1 MRHHPPSSFGSRI
14 ATQPGTA
21 MRDFMA
27 AAKALADENRV
38 RILVALRQGELCV
51 CQIVELLG
59 LATSTVSKHMS
70 VLKQAYLVDSRKD
83 GRWIYYR
90 LAGDDAPETV
100 RQTVSLTV
108 KLLADDSQS
117 RLDQRRL
124 EAIRCHAPHD
134 LCAARDESR
143 RTRHAPQLDGWA
155 PMYFGD

>member
-1 MRHHPPSSFGSRI
+1 
-14 ATQPGTA
+14 

-27 AAKALADENRV
+27 ATKALADENRV
-38 RILVALRQGELCV
+38 RVLLALRQGELCV

-70 VLKQAYLVDSRKD
+70 VLKQACLVDSRKE

-100 RQTVSLTV
+100 RRTVPLTL
-108 KLLADDSQS
+108 KLLADDPQS
-117 RLDQRRL
+117 RLDQQRLDAIRRL
-124 EAIRCHAPHD
+124 DPQD
-134 LCAARDESR
+134 LCVARDDSR
-143 RTRHAPQLDGWA
+143 QTSRDSQLDGWA